1 MTRMTQPMP
10 GSGTPGPEMGDAP
23 APFLGAGLAFP
34 LRLDENGH
42 FALNDL
48 DAHVRQ
54 AIRLIL
60 ATSKGERVMRPD
72 FGAGLADLVF
82 APVSAATLTLIGH
95 EVREALTRYEPRID
109 ILALDVSADPE
120 VSERLVITLGYRVR
134 CTDTR
139 LNLVYPFYLDRGGL

>member
-1 MTRMTQPMP
+1 
-10 GSGTPGPEMGDAP
+10 MGGAP
-23 APFLGAGLAFP
+23 APFLGAGPAFP
-34 LRLDENGH
+34 LRLDASGH
-42 FALNDL
+42 FVVNDL

-60 ATSKGERVMRPD
+60 ATGKGERVMRPD

-82 APVSAATLTLIGH
+82 SPVSAATLTLIGH

-109 ILALDVSADPE
+109 ILTLDVSADPDAP
-120 VSERLVITLGYRVR
+120 ERLVITLDYRVR
-134 CTDTR
+134 RTDTR